1 MAQTPEPYNHYYRAS
16 ELKYDFENLKIKLAS
31 FSSKSKLINP
41 DNLVAQEIKLRDLRM
56 RLSDASKLVI
66 TETNKHTKLLS
77 LRESGNLK
85 ELINYA
91 DNFRLN
97 RTFQRYSN
105 NNISLEG
112 INLEINRH
120 ILNLESEHKRKQKQ
134 LLALK
139 RSESLLASQIE
150 RQSQELI
157 ILEQRIRIG
166 SYSK

>member
-1 MAQTPEPYNHYYRAS
+1 
-16 ELKYDFENLKIKLAS
+16 
-31 FSSKSKLINP
+31 
-41 DNLVAQEIKLRDLRM
+41 M
-56 RLSDASKLVI
+56 RLSEASKLVI

-157 ILEQRIRIG
+157 ILEQLELETEAARLLYESFFTRLLETEVQLGLETADARILA
-166 SYSK
+166 KQQKKELLT